1 MAVRRSTRWLAVLGI
16 VGLVAFIVVG
26 SMTRVQRSCRMCLTF
41 NGRTQC
47 DSGAG
52 ATDKEA
58 MSAART
64 VACGVMANGMD
75 QVIECENTQPD
86 SLVCGNS

>member
-1 MAVRRSTRWLAVLGI
+1 MAVKRTTRWLVVLGI

-26 SMTRVQRSCRMCLTF
+26 SMTRVRRSCHICLTF
-41 NGRTQC
+41 NGRTHC

-58 MSAART
+58 MRAARM
-64 VACGVMANGMD
+64 VACGVMANGMA
-75 QVIECENTQPD
+75 QTIECENTQPD
-86 SLVCGNS
+86 SLVCGSS

>member
-1 MAVRRSTRWLAVLGI
+1 MAVRRTTKWLVVLGI

-26 SMTRVQRSCRMCLTF
+26 SMTRVRRSCRMCLTF
-41 NGRTQC
+41 NGRTEC
-47 DSGAG
+47 RSGAG
-52 ATDKEA
+52 ATDQEA

-86 SLVCGNS
+86 SLACTNS

>member
-1 MAVRRSTRWLAVLGI
+1 VPVRRATKWLVVLAVI
-16 VGLVAFIVVG
+16 GLVAFIVIG
-26 SMTRVQRSCRMCLTF
+26 SMARVHRSCQICLTF
-41 NGRTQC
+41 HGQTACRG
-47 DSGAG
+47 GAG
-52 ATDKEA
+52 ATNREA

-86 SLVCGNS
+86 SVECTNS

>member
-1 MAVRRSTRWLAVLGI
+1 MAVRRTTKWLVVLGV

-26 SMTRVQRSCRMCLTF
+26 SMARVRRSCNMCLTF
-41 NGRTQC
+41 KGRTEC
-47 DSGAG
+47 RSGAG

>member
-1 MAVRRSTRWLAVLGI
+1 MAVKRTTRWLVVLGI

-26 SMTRVQRSCRMCLTF
+26 SMTRVRRSCRLCLTF

-52 ATDKEA
+52 ASDTEA

-75 QVIECENTQPD
+75 QVIECENTPPD
-86 SLVCGNS
+86 SLACTNS